1 MAMAVIDLGVVL
13 LTTADRLVA
22 VTAHRAAALVV
33 ASRGIQAFIMVTAAS
48 LLCQIFN
55 QTTTVSINYR
65 DVASTQPWQIIRLH
79 SIIYY
84 YSFIY
89 ILLLLYYRR
98 DSTSRVYIYKV
109 QTMSNKSVRRT
120 SAQPAT
126 VG

>member
-55 QTTTVSINYR
+55 QTTTTTSKQTTTNYR
-65 DVASTQPWQIIRLH
+65 DVASTQPWKIIRVH
-79 SIIYY
+79 SLIYY

-109 QTMSNKSVRRT
+109 QTMSNKSRVPNLRL
-120 SAQPAT
+120 
-126 VG
+126 